1 MCLQAQSEAL
11 YMQQQPTALE
21 QPPGVDP
28 QPSDDALAEPV
39 RQLVPLLDVQADPE
53 LHAPEI
59 SPQQVVAAVGVTGI
73 ATIPYLPTEY
83 QQTAACFG
91 IDCRRVCV
99 ICYYSIVTCMH
110 NPCASAASTHDVST
124 A

>member
-1 MCLQAQSEAL
+1 MCLQAQSEVP
-11 YMQQQPTALE
+11 YMKQQPTALE

-39 RQLVPLLDVQADPE
+39 RQVVPLVHVQADPE

-73 ATIPYLPTEY
+73 ATIPYLPTEN
-83 QQTAACFG
+83 QQTVACFG
-91 IDCRRVCV
+91 IDCRQYCL
-99 ICYYSIVTCMH
+99 CDMLL
-110 NPCASAASTHDVST
+110 
-124 A
+124 